1 MSELGKEEPTMERD
15 GAQDLRSLGLGEGS
29 TWSFLDSR
37 CRDLGVVEMG
47 RSDVLAFHRLVDI
60 LLFFVESKNFRVKL
74 YLRDIRVSDINLLLV
89 TVLLF
94 GENRDPLPREMHTQ
108 CIHTHTS

>member
-60 LLFFVESKNFRVKL
+60 LLFFCRIEEFQSQIV
-74 YLRDIRVSDINLLLV
+74 
-89 TVLLF
+89 
-94 GENRDPLPREMHTQ
+94 P
-108 CIHTHTS
+108 